1 MTLKTL
7 PNESMPREKLLQRG
21 PQALSDAELLAI
33 FLRTG
38 TQGMNVIELSDFLIQ
53 DFGSLRQLFSASEKE
68 FCQHKGL
75 GQAKYVQLQAVLEMT
90 QRYLAETLKRGDALT
105 SPEQTKLYLSS
116 ILRDRQR
123 EAFYILFLDNQHRVI
138 KDEILFE
145 GLPLG
150 SIKGETYSQV
160 EIKLKK
166 KDTFVFISDGLPEAT
181 NKNEQMLGYKAVLNC
196 VRENGS
202 KSAEEIKQ
210 ILIDLGKAW
219 LGELRNQDDITI
231 VVVKKN

>member
-68 FCQHKGL
+68 FCRHKGL

-123 EAFYILFLDNQHRVI
+123 EAF
-138 KDEILFE
+138 
-145 GLPLG
+145 
-150 SIKGETYSQV
+150 
-160 EIKLKK
+160 
-166 KDTFVFISDGLPEAT
+166 TFFS
-181 NKNEQMLGYKAVLNC
+181 
-196 VRENGS
+196 
-202 KSAEEIKQ
+202 
-210 ILIDLGKAW
+210 
-219 LGELRNQDDITI
+219 
-231 VVVKKN
+231 